1 MDLLI
6 KDSVVHDIMLTDQV
20 FCNPLEDGSGRD
32 TVNKEGTGLI
42 RVSTNCSS
50 FQSVRDQM

>member
-6 KDSVVHDIMLTDQV
+6 KDSVFHDIMLTDQV
-20 FCNPLEDGSGRD
+20 FCNPLEDVSERD